1 MGKHKHTYLYQ
12 PTLLMCVGVEQP
24 GILSTDIL
32 WNLLVS
38 VRVLLTIMS
47 KGECSTKWSKMS
59 LEKHRQDLDRD
70 LTLQSPDKLSDFK
83 WLNLLGLLRGKKES
97 KFSWSMLDC
106 YSRSRS
112 SHSHPSAL
120 FGDNSLHC
128 CQLQHIIQVCAPV
141 TKDHTQTFPTMHED
155 RGATALYIAVDFWC
169 YRRLRIQKSES
180 CGISFQREKALKPAN
195 TVYFA
200 MWHPGK
206 LGSVR

>member
-70 LTLQSPDKLSDFK
+70 LTLQSQSTQSQPPKSLISCLTSSD
-83 WLNLLGLLRGKKES
+83 LI
-97 KFSWSMLDC
+97 C
-106 YSRSRS
+106 
-112 SHSHPSAL
+112 
-120 FGDNSLHC
+120 
-128 CQLQHIIQVCAPV
+128 
-141 TKDHTQTFPTMHED
+141 
-155 RGATALYIAVDFWC
+155 
-169 YRRLRIQKSES
+169 
-180 CGISFQREKALKPAN
+180 
-195 TVYFA
+195 
-200 MWHPGK
+200 
-206 LGSVR
+206 